1 MSLDSWGNLIS
12 IKDANRNEITDT
24 TNIGLINPYRYRS
37 YRYDTE
43 TGLYYLNS
51 RYYNPEWGRFINADG
66 MISTGQGLLAHNMY
80 VYCENNT
87 VNRMDL
93 LGDSWVSVLKNAT
106 ANFVTNIVKKTAEV
120 VNAIAQKNN
129 VVLSSSNNGHGNL
142 PLTGEPNST
151 VKKPNGDTRAYGP
164 DGRATK
170 DTDYSHPSRH
180 PELKNPHEHD
190 WKWDNNGVPNR
201 GKAHNFENIGVALGT
216 GVGIGFGG
224 YLLYRGIRMIPSL
237 FPALWWTI
245 PANVV
250 AP

>member
-1 MSLDSWGNLIS
+1 
-12 IKDANRNEITDT
+12 
-24 TNIGLINPYRYRS
+24 
-37 YRYDTE
+37 
-43 TGLYYLNS
+43 
-51 RYYNPEWGRFINADG
+51 
-66 MISTGQGLLAHNMY
+66 MY

-151 VKKPNGDTRAYGP
+151 VR
-164 DGRATK
+164 
-170 DTDYSHPSRH
+170 
-180 PELKNPHEHD
+180 
-190 WKWDNNGVPNR
+190 
-201 GKAHNFENIGVALGT
+201 
-216 GVGIGFGG
+216 IGFGG